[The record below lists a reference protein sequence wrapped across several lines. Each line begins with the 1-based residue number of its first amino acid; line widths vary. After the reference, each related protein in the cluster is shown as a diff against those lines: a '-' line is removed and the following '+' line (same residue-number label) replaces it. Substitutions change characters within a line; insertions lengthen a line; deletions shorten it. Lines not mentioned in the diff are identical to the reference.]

1 MDKKNDEIR
10 KDSIALRDFMNR
22 FTRNRRTNVIDQ
34 ICAGCLVPRY
44 TVMNWA
50 RGLSRI
56 PELHKRKIEEIFSEH
71 IFDSLT
77 ICEK

>member
-1 MDKKNDEIR
+1 MSPKNNEIR

-22 FTRNRRTNVIDQ
+22 YTRGRRTWVIDM

-44 TVMNWA
+44 TVMNWK
-50 RGLSRI
+50 RGLARI